1 MDEERNPEVP
11 ERKNRRPIIVGVAI
25 VAVAVLA
32 IGGVYGYR
40 AYEGHKMSVARQAC
54 RSAVADQSKVVKA
67 YKALLGA
74 DGTVAA
80 LKTDAKSVKDARTV
94 DTLAKAA
101 KAKLPA
107 MVRCDASKAAG
118 LDAAAMKAGKA
129 VKTVKADAKALD
141 AAVKTVETSKL
152 DKTVD
157 DAEALYKATDGKV
170 QDDKTRDALTKAVK
184 ARDAKA
190 IAKAVKAVN
199 DSKAA
204 KEKADAEAAAKA
216 QAEQEAAAQQQPQS
230 QTATTGSST
239 WSGGTYANGGGST
252 RVYTNNGCGT
262 YHAPQQQPTYQA
274 PQQSQQPS
282 NNGNV
287 GGQPYIPPTSSCTG
301 PITGSC
307 STAPG
312 GEVWW

>member
-94 DTLAKAA
+94 DTLDKAA
-101 KAKLPA
+101 KTKLPT
-107 MVRCDASKAAG
+107 MVKCDASKAAG
-118 LDAAAMKAGKA
+118 LDAAATKAGKA

-141 AAVKTVETSKL
+141 AAVKAVETSKL

-170 QDDKTRDALTKAVK
+170 QDDKTREALAKAVK
-184 ARDAKA
+184 SRDAAA

-199 DSKAA
+199 DSKTA
-204 KEKADAEAAAKA
+204 KERADAEAK
-216 QAEQEAAAQQQPQS
+216 AEQEAQAQQQPQS

-239 WSGGTYANGGGST
+239 WSGGTYTNGGGST
-252 RVYTNNGCGT
+252 RVYTNNGGGT

-274 PQQSQQPS
+274 PQQPQQPS
-282 NNGNV
+282 NNGNG